1 MALTQAEKEEK
12 LVEIKEKEIEIEN
25 FDAADTEELDT
36 IRESYNYADMQQEIS
51 DYLATRAAAKAAL
64 YSELNTLKEELIAP

>member
-36 IRESYNYADMQQEIS
+36 IRESYNYAGMQQEIA